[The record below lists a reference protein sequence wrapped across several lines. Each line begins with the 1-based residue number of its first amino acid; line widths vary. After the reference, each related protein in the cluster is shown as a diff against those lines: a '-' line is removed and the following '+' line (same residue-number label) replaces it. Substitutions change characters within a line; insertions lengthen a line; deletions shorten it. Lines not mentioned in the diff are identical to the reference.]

1 MHPPLSSILIV
12 DDDLDTC
19 RNLSDILTDLGAAI
33 SGSLGLAPSANLNP
47 EQRYPSLFQAI
58 HGSAPDIAGKGIA
71 NPTALL
77 QSAILMLRHIGERA
91 AADKIET
98 VLMTVFE
105 EGKVRTRDIGG
116 TATTDEFADAI
127 VGMMG

>member
-1 MHPPLSSILIV
+1 
-12 DDDLDTC
+12 
-19 RNLSDILTDLGAAI
+19 
-33 SGSLGLAPSANLNP
+33 
-47 EQRYPSLFQAI
+47 
-58 HGSAPDIAGKGIA
+58 
-71 NPTALL
+71 
-77 QSAILMLRHIGERA
+77 MLRHIDERA

-98 VLMTVFE
+98 ALMALFK